1 MVVEIVVGGAV
12 VSIAVLGYGMVRLT
26 SFCLEMAG
34 AFDTSADE
42 DGDQILNADDD
53 EDMDDEG

>member
-12 VSIAVLGYGMVRLT
+12 ASIAVLGYGMVRLT
-26 SFCLEMAG
+26 SFCLDMAG

-53 EDMDDEG
+53 EDAGDEG